1 MFGIGPGEMTVLLVV
16 LLIAVGPKS
25 MPKLMRAVGR
35 GMREFR
41 RATND
46 LRREVGIDELMR
58 DDQWRDPLGLRKE
71 AGSGGAAG
79 TPSRD
84 RPVTTRDRQR
94 EYPPEGVDVRHLA
107 EQHTPAA
114 EAGPG
119 EAGAGEAAEQPAAGP
134 SEEAPR

>member
-58 DDQWRDPLGLRKE
+58 DDQWRDPLGLQKKS
-71 AGSGGAAG
+71 GGGAAG
-79 TPSRD
+79 TPSRH
-84 RPVTTRDRQR
+84 RPVTPRDRQR

-107 EQHTPAA
+107 EQQAPAA
-114 EAGPG
+114 ETGSV
-119 EAGAGEAAEQPAAGP
+119 EAGPAAGP